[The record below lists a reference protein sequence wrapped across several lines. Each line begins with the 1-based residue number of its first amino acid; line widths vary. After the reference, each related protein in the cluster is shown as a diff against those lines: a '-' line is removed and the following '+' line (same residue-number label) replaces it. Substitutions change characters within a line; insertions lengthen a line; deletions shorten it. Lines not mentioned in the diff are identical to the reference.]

1 MTKFATMN
9 WPLHGPWNSAG
20 AVVADSEGR
29 VLLSEPAT
37 EAQRFWQALE
47 VE

>member
-1 MTKFATMN
+1 
-9 WPLHGPWNSAG
+9 
-20 AVVADSEGR
+20 VVADSEGR
-29 VLLSEPAT
+29 VLLSEPAA